1 MAMAGTCVI
10 YYPPTTGH
18 PFLVVT
24 FLADG
29 TRKVQFFGKEQE
41 AEAFIAQA
49 SRKSRRVSRA

>member
-1 MAMAGTCVI
+1 MAGTWVI

-29 TRKVQFFGKEQE
+29 TRKVQFFGKETE
-41 AEAFIAQA
+41 AEAFIAQNTC
-49 SRKSRRVSRA
+49 KPRRVSTA